1 MLFDH
6 VRRAAFDK
14 DHSRYDPK
22 GLKMSE
28 IVFLGLDWIQLAV
41 IILVPI
47 FFFLAIY
54 LGLTAGGRD

>member
-1 MLFDH
+1 MVIVLA
-6 VRRAAFDK
+6 RRAASNETL
-14 DHSRYDPK
+14 SRQGRK
-22 GLKMSE
+22 GLIMSE

-41 IILVPI
+41 LILVPI

>member
-1 MLFDH
+1 MVIALA
-6 VRRAAFDK
+6 RRVASDSS
-14 DHSRYDPK
+14 HNRYGPK

-41 IILVPI
+41 LVLVPI